1 MQQEVAVRKWK
12 IILACIA
19 LSSASIFALV
29 HNGSNGAAG
38 AGATGFAAK
47 PTRSQ
52 QSTPAEEAPDTA
64 KSDSE
69 YGWGP
74 FRLTDW

>member
-1 MQQEVAVRKWK
+1 MRNISLIA
-12 IILACIA
+12 AIA
-19 LSSASIFALV
+19 LMLIGCVVLSAASVFALV
-29 HNGSNGAAG
+29 HDGSNSPAG
-38 AGATGFAAK
+38 GGFAAK
-47 PTRSQ
+47 HMRSQ
-52 QSTPAEEAPDTA
+52 QSTSAEKAPDLA